1 MLSAPAAQ
9 KAAAMDA
16 LFAGVTANDIKTM
29 LDTLTSEQISMADA
43 KPVLVAISAKGLANF

>member
-9 KAAAMDA
+9 KAAAIDA
-16 LFAGVTANDIKTM
+16 LFAGVTVNDIKTM

-43 KPVLVAISAKGLANF
+43 KPVLVAISEKGLANF